1 MGGTSMAAIVLD
13 RDLVKALIRKRRAT
27 GADRYDEVW
36 NGVYVMSPIA
46 NNEHQFL
53 GYKLTSAFDQAL
65 QGIVG
70 VLAYPGVNVTD
81 RLDDWT
87 KNYRCPDVAVFLP
100 GNPAKDMQTHWYLG
114 PDFAVEVISPRDRSR
129 KKLDFYA
136 KVGVREL
143 LLVGRKPWSLELYR
157 LTDGELKLVGKV
169 SPDLTQ
175 SLTSQVLPI
184 SLRLVPGEPRP
195 TIEVTQTQDARQ
207 WLI

>member
-1 MGGTSMAAIVLD
+1 MMAAILLD

-36 NGVYVMSPIA
+36 DGVYVMSPIA

-81 RLDDWT
+81 RLDDWR
-87 KNYRCPDVAVFLP
+87 KNYRCPDVAIFLP
-100 GNPAKDMQTHWYLG
+100 GNVAIDKKTHWYGG
-114 PDFAVEVISPRDRSR
+114 PDFAVEIISPGDRSR
-129 KKLDFYA
+129 KKFDFYA

-143 LLVGRKPWSLELYR
+143 LLVDRKKSWSLELYR
-157 LTDGELKLVGKV
+157 LIEGEMKLIGKV
-169 SPDLTQ
+169 STDSTQ

-184 SLRLVPGEPRP
+184 SLRLLPGEPRP
-195 TIEVTQTQDARQ
+195 TIEVTQTEDARQ
-207 WLI
+207 WLV